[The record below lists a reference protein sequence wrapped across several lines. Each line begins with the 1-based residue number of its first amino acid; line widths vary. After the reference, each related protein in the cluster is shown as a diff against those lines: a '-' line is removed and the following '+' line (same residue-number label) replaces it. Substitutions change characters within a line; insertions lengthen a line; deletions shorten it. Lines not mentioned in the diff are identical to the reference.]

1 MNVHFKNFRLIDPYT
16 GKDVYG
22 DLCIEK
28 GKIVEQPTAKA
39 DRELDGH
46 GMILAPAFVDAHCHL
61 RDPGQTWKED
71 IESGTRAAAAGG
83 FAAVMAMPNT
93 DPVCD
98 SAKVVRYMIEKAQ
111 RCGSCA
117 VLPVGAVTLGEAGE
131 ELAPYEAMK
140 EAGAVALTDDGH
152 VIATAAILEK
162 SLKAAAQADLIV
174 IDHPEERSLS
184 CGACMH
190 EGEISRRLGVKGMPA
205 SAEAVIVARDL
216 LVAEDLQLPV
226 HLCHLSCAQSVSLL
240 REARARGVQV
250 TADTCPHYFAL
261 TDEAVLAYGANAKMY
276 PPLRPEKDRQAILEA
291 LLDGTIDLIA
301 TDHAPHAAEEKS
313 GPLAQAKNGIIGL
326 QTAFSL
332 SYEFLCKKR
341 GMSIQNL
348 LSLLSANVSAAFH
361 LNRRGL
367 QPGASADLVILDPER
382 EWIFQQNE
390 ILSRSTNSPFIGRKM
405 LGKVVM
411 TLWNG
416 EITYEEK
423 IK

>member
-16 GKDVYG
+16 GKNVYG

-98 SAKVVRYMIEKAQ
+98 SAKVVRYMIKKAQ
-111 RCGSCA
+111 HCGSCA

-162 SLKAAAQADLIV
+162 SLKAAAQAGLIV

-216 LVAEDLQLPV
+216 LVAEDLQLPI

-240 REARARGVQV
+240 REARARGVRV

-291 LLDGTIDLIA
+291 LLDGTIELIA

-313 GPLAQAKNGIIGL
+313 GPLVQAKNGIIGL

-348 LSLLSANVSAAFH
+348 LSLLSANVSAVFH

-367 QPGASADLVILDPER
+367 QPGASADLVILDPDR
-382 EWIFQQNE
+382 EWIFQEKE

>member
-111 RCGSCA
+111 HCGSCA

-162 SLKAAAQADLIV
+162 SLKAAAQAGLIV

-216 LVAEDLQLPV
+216 LVAEDLQLPI

-240 REARARGVQV
+240 REARARGVRV

-291 LLDGTIDLIA
+291 LLDGTIELIA

-313 GPLAQAKNGIIGL
+313 GPLVQAKNGIIGL

-348 LSLLSANVSAAFH
+348 LSLLSANVSAVFH

-367 QPGASADLVILDPER
+367 QPGASADLVILDPDR
-382 EWIFQQNE
+382 EWIFQENE

>member
-1 MNVHFKNFRLIDPYT
+1 MNVHFKHFRLLDPYT
-16 GKDVYG
+16 GKDECGNLYV
-22 DLCIEK
+22 EN
-28 GKIVEQPTAKA
+28 GKIVARPSAKV
-39 DRELDGH
+39 DRIIDGK
-46 GMILAPAFVDAHCHL
+46 GKILAPALVDAHCHL

-83 FAAVMAMPNT
+83 YAAVMAMPNT

-98 SAKVVRYMIEKAQ
+98 SARVVRYILDKAQ
-111 RCGSCA
+111 NCGSCA
-117 VLPVGAVTLGEAGE
+117 VLPVGAVTLDEAGE
-131 ELAPYEAMK
+131 DLAPYEAMK

-162 SLKAAAQADLIV
+162 SLKAAAQAGLIV

-184 CGACMH
+184 CGASMH
-190 EGEISRRLGVKGMPA
+190 EGEISGRLGVRGMPA
-205 SAEAVIVARDL
+205 SAESVIVARDL
-216 LVAEDLQLPV
+216 LIAEDLQLPI

-240 REARARGVQV
+240 REARARGVRV

-291 LLDGTIDLIA
+291 LLDGTIEMIA

-341 GMSIQNL
+341 GMSILKL
-348 LSLLSANVSAAFH
+348 LSLLSANVSTAFH

-367 QPGASADLVILDPER
+367 QPGAAADLVIFDPER
-382 EWIFQQNE
+382 EWVFQQTE
-390 ILSRSTNSPFIGRKM
+390 IFSRSTNSPFIGRKM
-405 LGKVVM
+405 LGKVCM

-423 IK
+423 VK